1 MKEPV
6 GPGAPFDPVRVQDVD
21 GRRSWKASQ
30 GQMVKGVGCQA
41 KDLAANALKLESLR
55 APQGNRSVQGNITG
69 WEECWGGGGGGD

>member
-1 MKEPV
+1 MKEPL

-41 KDLAANALKLESLR
+41 KDLAANVLKLESLR
-55 APQGNRSVQGNITG
+55 PPQGNRSVPRHALGLCCLQLL
-69 WEECWGGGGGGD
+69 CLL

>member
-1 MKEPV
+1 MKEPL

-41 KDLAANALKLESLR
+41 KDLAANVLKLEYK
-55 APQGNRSVQGNITG
+55 
-69 WEECWGGGGGGD
+69 